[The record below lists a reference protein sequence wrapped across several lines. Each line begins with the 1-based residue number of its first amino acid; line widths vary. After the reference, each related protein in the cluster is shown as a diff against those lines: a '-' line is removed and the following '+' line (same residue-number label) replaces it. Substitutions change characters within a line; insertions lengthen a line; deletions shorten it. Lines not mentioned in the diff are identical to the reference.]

1 MERHGSARQLYL
13 IHKGRRV
20 IYNWRMAKLA
30 ADIIM
35 TSEDDLEYDADLVD
49 GLELIWGEGFLSP
62 GGPSEVAQILG
73 DISVEGKHALDIGCG
88 LGGPS
93 CALVEHHNA
102 AQVVAIDIEK
112 PVIQK
117 ARDHAAARNLGERID
132 FRVVTPGQLP
142 FDDNSFD
149 LVFSKDAFVHV
160 EHKEALFRE
169 CYRVLREGGW
179 FACSDWFR
187 GEKTFSPEMDD
198 WLAREAQYVTFHMV
212 TLNSMASIFGNVGF
226 GDVTSIDRNDWYK
239 EYAREELARLSGP
252 VWNKFVER
260 FGQQEAEDW
269 LDGIRRRMEV
279 VDQGHLRPG
288 HVKGQKPQVA

>member
-1 MERHGSARQLYL
+1 
-13 IHKGRRV
+13 
-20 IYNWRMAKLA
+20 MAKLV

-132 FRVVTPGQLP
+132 FRVVTPGQLCCAP
-142 FDDNSFD
+142 FFGPRFKIS
-149 LVFSKDAFVHV
+149 LSPS
-160 EHKEALFRE
+160 FRE
-169 CYRVLREGGW
+169 GLQDDEGSQDAW
-179 FACSDWFR
+179 R
-187 GEKTFSPEMDD
+187 
-198 WLAREAQYVTFHMV
+198 
-212 TLNSMASIFGNVGF
+212 
-226 GDVTSIDRNDWYK
+226 
-239 EYAREELARLSGP
+239 
-252 VWNKFVER
+252 R
-260 FGQQEAEDW
+260 F
-269 LDGIRRRMEV
+269 
-279 VDQGHLRPG
+279 
-288 HVKGQKPQVA
+288 